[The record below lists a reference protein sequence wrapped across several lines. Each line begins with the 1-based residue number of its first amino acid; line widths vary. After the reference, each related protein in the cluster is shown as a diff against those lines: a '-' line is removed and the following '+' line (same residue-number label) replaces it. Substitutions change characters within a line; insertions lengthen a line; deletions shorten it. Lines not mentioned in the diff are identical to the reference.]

1 MELTSKVVEQFLLR
15 TGKRGEKT
23 LTTLGKIYPDI
34 HSLLET
40 EVGQAILEDD
50 ILRHDTLL
58 TKIYK
63 EEATAQELAEF
74 RYLRDYRLPR
84 VIGKIREYFEL
95 FKQVK

>member
-23 LTTLGKIYPDI
+23 LTVLGKIYPDI
-34 HSLLET
+34 YSLLET
-40 EVGQAILEDD
+40 EIGQAILEDD
-50 ILRHDTLL
+50 ILRHDALL
-58 TKIYK
+58 TKIYR
-63 EEATAQELAEF
+63 EEATPQELAEF
-74 RYLRDYRLPR
+74 RFLRDYRLPK